1 MNDCL
6 SSAGAA
12 LAQSPGAIV
21 GIVFAVLL
29 LLVVVVIYFRCK
41 ISKLQEQVGKYYNLY
56 KLELC
61 LCYSSV

>member
-6 SSAGAA
+6 SSADAA
-12 LAQSPGAIV
+12 LALSAGEIV
-21 GIVFAVLL
+21 GITFAVLL
-29 LLVVVVIYFRCK
+29 VLVVIVIYFRWK
-41 ISKLQEQVGKYYNLY
+41 ISKLEEQVCKYYNLY